1 LERLS
6 GEKWLERLPNYNL
19 HVLKP
24 IIILLLSTAA
34 FAQGPEAPK
43 SDNAK
48 QEEKK
53 PEVRVNMLNVCTPSE
68 AEQQEIKAALA
79 KIPPRA
85 SFQPDFEISR
95 GRTTMENA
103 AAARYLR
110 LRRELD
116 PKTGFSTA
124 QYSISTDTEKTMET
138 LVMKLA
144 NPKDLLMITLEDRVT
159 AGAPA
164 SSLLDV
170 DTPVSRISL
179 ERFGKPGLVLA
190 HCENVDQAAYT
201 PLFTEA
207 SKLFAAYRK
216 SLGLRGAF
224 RSDLAWLVSRS
235 KQDAPKP
242 AAPKTEAKPEE
253 KQ

>member
-1 LERLS
+1 
-6 GEKWLERLPNYNL
+6 
-19 HVLKP
+19 VFVAA
-24 IIILLLSTAA
+24 AA
-34 FAQGPEAPK
+34 FAQEAPK
-43 SDNAK
+43 EPQK
-48 QEEKK
+48 PEEKK
-53 PEVRVNMLNVCTPSE
+53 PEVRVNVLNVCTPSE

-79 KIPPRA
+79 KIPARVT
-85 SFQPDFEISR
+85 FLPDFEISR

-116 PKTGFSTA
+116 AKTGFSTA
-124 QYSISTDTEKTMET
+124 QYSISTDAEKTTET
-138 LVMKLA
+138 LVMKVA
-144 NPKDLLMITLEDRVT
+144 SPKELFSISMEDHVT
-159 AGAPA
+159 ADAPA
-164 SSLLDV
+164 TSLLSV

-190 HCENVDQAAYT
+190 HCENVDQSQYA
-201 PLFTEA
+201 PLFAEA

-242 AAPKTEAKPEE
+242 AASKPEAKAEE
-253 KQ
+253 KKQ

>member
-1 LERLS
+1 MLKTITLILLS
-6 GEKWLERLPNYNL
+6 G
-19 HVLKP
+19 
-24 IIILLLSTAA
+24 IA
-34 FAQGPEAPK
+34 FAQGPEQSK
-43 SDNAK
+43 SENAK

-53 PEVRVNMLNVCTPSE
+53 PEVRVNMLNVCTPSD

-79 KIPPRA
+79 KIPARV
-85 SFQPDFEISR
+85 SFEPDFEISR

-124 QYSISTDTEKTMET
+124 QYSISTDAEKTMET

-179 ERFGKPGLVLA
+179 ERFGKAGLVLA
-190 HCENVDQAAYT
+190 HCENVDQSAYV
-201 PLFTEA
+201 PLFSEA
-207 SKLFAAYRK
+207 SRLFAAYRK

-235 KQDAPKP
+235 KLDAPK
-242 AAPKTEAKPEE
+242 AAAAKPDAKPEE

>member
-1 LERLS
+1 
-6 GEKWLERLPNYNL
+6 
-19 HVLKP
+19 
-24 IIILLLSTAA
+24 
-34 FAQGPEAPK
+34 
-43 SDNAK
+43 
-48 QEEKK
+48 
-53 PEVRVNMLNVCTPSE
+53 
-68 AEQQEIKAALA
+68 
-79 KIPPRA
+79 
-85 SFQPDFEISR
+85 
-95 GRTTMENA
+95 MENA
-103 AAARYLR
+103 ASARYLR

-124 QYSISTDTEKTMET
+124 QYSISTDAEKTTET

-144 NPKDLLMITLEDRVT
+144 NPKDLLMITLEDRVS

-190 HCENVDQAAYT
+190 HCENVDQAAYA
-201 PLFTEA
+201 PIFAEG

-235 KQDAPKP
+235 KQDAPKTTKQD
-242 AAPKTEAKPEE
+242 APKPAVAKPEPKPEE
-253 KQ
+253 KR

>member
-1 LERLS
+1 VF
-6 GEKWLERLPNYNL
+6 KT
-19 HVLKP
+19 
-24 IIILLLSTAA
+24 IIVLLLGTAA
-34 FAQGPEAPK
+34 LAQGPEAPK

-48 QEEKK
+48 PEEKK

-79 KIPPRA
+79 KIPARV

-103 AAARYLR
+103 ASARYLR

-124 QYSISTDTEKTMET
+124 QYSISTDAEKTTET

-190 HCENVDQAAYT
+190 HCENVDQSTYAPIFA
-201 PLFTEA
+201 EG

-224 RSDLAWLVSRS
+224 RSDLTWLVSRS
-235 KQDAPKP
+235 KFDAPKGAKQDASKP
-242 AAPKTEAKPEE
+242 DAAKREAKPEE

>member
-1 LERLS
+1 
-6 GEKWLERLPNYNL
+6 
-19 HVLKP
+19 VLKTVT
-24 IIILLLSTAA
+24 IVLLSSFA

-43 SDNAK
+43 PDNAK

-53 PEVRVNMLNVCTPSE
+53 PEVRVNVLNVCTPSE
-68 AEQQEIKAALA
+68 TEQQEIKAALA
-79 KIPPRA
+79 KIPPRV

-103 AAARYLR
+103 ASARYLR

-124 QYSISTDTEKTMET
+124 QYSISTDAEKTTET

-144 NPKDLLMITLEDRVT
+144 NPKDLLMITLEDRVS

-164 SSLLDV
+164 TSLLDV

-190 HCENVDQAAYT
+190 HCENVDQSAYA
-201 PLFTEA
+201 PIFAEG
-207 SKLFAAYRK
+207 SKLFASYRK

-224 RSDLAWLVSRS
+224 RSDLTWLVSRS
-235 KQDAPKP
+235 KLDAPKGAKEDAPKP
-242 AAPKTEAKPEE
+242 ATAKPEAKSEE